1 MMNKSLKIGLI
12 VGLLAGLFF
21 LIIAIVRVYNPR
33 LIPKMKRQ
41 ISNIVKLERPPN
53 IPQRLQGYNMLG
65 IDVSHYQ
72 GKIKWDLLKKIDEKR
87 ISFVF
92 IRATQGRDGRDKH
105 FERNWKA
112 AKEKGFIRGAYHYY
126 RPNENSIKQAD
137 KFIKHVK
144 LEVGDL
150 PPVLDIEKFSRV
162 QSRRSLQIALK
173 KWLDKVESHYGMKPI
188 IYTGASHYKDLLDNE
203 TFDDYVLWVAN
214 YNDVKLPF
222 KEKNEWK
229 FWQYRDWGYV
239 DGIKGNVDLNVFNG
253 NRQKIESI
261 LIK

>member
-1 MMNKSLKIGLI
+1 MNRSLKIGLI
-12 VGLLAGLFF
+12 VGSLAGLFF
-21 LIIAIVRVYNPR
+21 LFVAIVRIYNPR

-41 ISNIVKLERPPN
+41 ISKIVKLERPPN
-53 IPQRLQGYNMLG
+53 IPQRLQGYSMLG

-72 GKIKWDLLKKIDEKR
+72 GKIKWEKVKRIDNKK

-92 IRATQGRDGRDKH
+92 IRATQGDDGRDKR

-112 AKEKGFIRGAYHYY
+112 AKENGFKRGAYHYY

-144 LEVGDL
+144 LEAGDF

-162 QSRRSLQIALK
+162 QSKRSLQIALK
-173 KWLDKVESHYGMKPI
+173 KWLDRVEGHYGVKPI
-188 IYTGASHYKDLLDNE
+188 IYTGASHYKDLLDND

-214 YNDVKLPF
+214 YNELKLPLN
-222 KEKNEWK
+222 EKYKWK
-229 FWQYRDWGYV
+229 FWQYSDWGYV
-239 DGIKGNVDLNVFNG
+239 TGIKGDVDLNVFNG
-253 NRQKIESI
+253 DKSLLNKL